1 MQARLPLWRRLMWMA
16 AIWIAS
22 VAALG
27 FVAGV
32 IRLWLR

>member
-1 MQARLPLWRRLMWMA
+1 MA